1 MLSQSPC
8 LFDRIHPT
16 DSFASLPS
24 TPERDFQASVIQ
36 GDTSSI
42 ISVTQFDIETE
53 VHSLLSSLSVTS
65 PSIGH
70 QRHPGHIHQLGVCM
84 NNAHERSSSILT
96 HFRTRVEE
104 AARVLQELETKAERI
119 DSLRDIVLLAAK
131 GKLLVREI
139 TPFKP
144 KRRFRDS
151 EDSQTTFVLEDDS
164 FTQSP
169 ITLIPPHPRKR
180 SYVSAGT
187 QTGLLDFVR
196 AKSAALGTADVYH
209 SSDLVSCKTYF
220 KDLCDVER
228 ELAELQLVDI
238 NTTTSPTKIATKIQN
253 ALKRKRKL
261 EEKIHALDPVQCKSD
276 KQATL
281 SVPSKFKAWFKRMIV
296 HHQQPSAKL
305 EIVLDINNEKCNV
318 GGDVKAAQ
326 VPDFMKTDALDV
338 AIHTALQTSQVVL
351 GNAYHDLRSIMD
363 HLAAVSLLFA
373 VFFLGSSSDS

>member
-1 MLSQSPC
+1 VPSQSQC

-42 ISVTQFDIETE
+42 ISVTQFDVETE
-53 VHSLLSSLSVTS
+53 VHNLLSSLSVTS
-65 PSIGH
+65 PSHGH
-70 QRHPGHIHQLGVCM
+70 QRHPNHIHQLEVGM
-84 NNAHERSSSILT
+84 NNAHERSSSILM
-96 HFRTRVEE
+96 HFRARVEE
-104 AARVLQELETKAERI
+104 AARVLQELESKAERI
-119 DSLRDIVLLAAK
+119 DSLRNIVLLAAK

-139 TPFKP
+139 TPLKP

-151 EDSQTTFVLEDDS
+151 EDSQTTFVLEHDS

-169 ITLIPPHPRKR
+169 ITLVPPHPRNG

-196 AKSAALGTADVYH
+196 AKSAALGTADVNH

-220 KDLCDVER
+220 KYLCDVER
-228 ELAELQLVDI
+228 ELAELQLVDV
-238 NTTTSPTKIATKIQN
+238 NTTASPTKFATKMQN
-253 ALKRKRKL
+253 ALKRKKKL
-261 EEKIHALDPVQCKSD
+261 EEKMHELDLVQCRSD

-281 SVPSKFKAWFKRMIV
+281 SVPSKFIAWFKRMIV
-296 HHQQPSAKL
+296 QHQQPFAKL
-305 EIVLDINNEKCNV
+305 EVVVDINNEKCNV
-318 GGDVKAAQ
+318 GGDVEAAQ
-326 VPDFMKTDALDV
+326 VPDFIKTDALDV

-351 GNAYHDLRSIMD
+351 GNACHDLRSIMD
-363 HLAAVSLLFA
+363 HLASVSLAFS
-373 VFFLGSSSDS
+373 FGFII

>member
-1 MLSQSPC
+1 MPPQGPC

-36 GDTSSI
+36 GDTSSV
-42 ISVTQFDIETE
+42 ISVTQFDVETE
-53 VHSLLSSLSVTS
+53 VHNLLSSLSITS
-65 PSIGH
+65 PFNGH
-70 QRHPGHIHQLGVCM
+70 QRHPGHIHQLEIGLT
-84 NNAHERSSSILT
+84 NAHERSNSILM
-96 HFRTRVEE
+96 HFRARVEE
-104 AARVLQELETKAERI
+104 AARVLQELESKVERI
-119 DSLRDIVLLAAK
+119 DSLRNIVLLAAK

-139 TPFKP
+139 TPLKP

-169 ITLIPPHPRKR
+169 TTLIPPQPRKE

-196 AKSAALGTADVYH
+196 AKSAALGAADVYH
-209 SSDLVSCKTYF
+209 SSDFGSCKTYF

-228 ELAELQLVDI
+228 ELAELQLVDVNI
-238 NTTTSPTKIATKIQN
+238 TASPTKFATKMQN

-261 EEKIHALDPVQCKSD
+261 EEKIHELDLVQCKSD

-281 SVPSKFKAWFKRMIV
+281 SVPSKFRAWFKRLIV
-296 HHQQPSAKL
+296 QHQQPFAKL
-305 EIVLDINNEKCNV
+305 EVVLDINNEKCDV
-318 GGDVKAAQ
+318 GGDVKAVQA
-326 VPDFMKTDALDV
+326 PDLMKADALDV

-351 GNAYHDLRSIMD
+351 GNACHDLRSIMD
-363 HLAAVSLLFA
+363 HLAAVSLPFYS
-373 VFFLGSSSDS
+373 FGFII